1 MLLRCSAIIYSC
13 AAILLCGNIKLLRCE
28 YCKAYLPAKGEASR
42 LLVAARTHC
51 CPAIGAGSPAAARPY
66 QGWPRRKDQDIEIFY
81 SCLKSQYHET
91 SLRRFLSWLPCNF
104 FSHKDLCC
112 LQMLVCMALVPIFT
126 FHVSVS
132 DLHDPT
138 IGLPILL
145 QENRWTDL
153 RNL

>member
-1 MLLRCSAIIYSC
+1 MKPHLEDFCH
-13 AAILLCGNIKLLRCE
+13 G
-28 YCKAYLPAKGEASR
+28 
-42 LLVAARTHC
+42 
-51 CPAIGAGSPAAARPY
+51 
-66 QGWPRRKDQDIEIFY
+66 
-81 SCLKSQYHET
+81 YHVI
-91 SLRRFLSWLPCNF
+91 F

-145 QENRWTDL
+145 QENRWTDHG
-153 RNL
+153 NL